1 MYRGR
6 STPTTKCDPLNAIA
20 SAIPERDG
28 DPVVFTR
35 VWSARAPLERV
46 IEATRLDLTPE
57 LHPLITRVE
66 SLRERDGASECWLHE
81 RVPLGPLQI
90 PNRYRAARRVD
101 GTNVTLEGWAHFG
114 IHLRHELALRT
125 AAERTEVTHHVHV
138 TAPRLLR
145 RFVAATAQR
154 AHDAWVARVVA
165 WAEAGPAGT

>member
-1 MYRGR
+1 
-6 STPTTKCDPLNAIA
+6 
-20 SAIPERDG
+20 
-28 DPVVFTR
+28 VFTR
-35 VWSARAPLERV
+35 TWSARAPLERV

-81 RVPLGPLQI
+81 LVPLGPLRI

-101 GTNVTLEGWAHFG
+101 GATVTLEAWARFG
-114 IHLRHELALRT
+114 VHLRHELALR
-125 AAERTEVTHHVHV
+125 AASERTEVTHRVRV
-138 TAPRLLR
+138 TAPRMLR

-165 WAEAGPAGT
+165 WAEAGGAVVRPTGSASSFCS